1 MYARLRLPLLT
12 YKQQYAT
19 LLYTTCSNSSAS
31 PPKMATNTT
40 SSEPLFFWREF
51 EEPYGFL
58 SQWYDSPFEVEGVT
72 YASTEMWMM
81 IQKAKLFGDEVRSAL
96 LYRELW

>member
-1 MYARLRLPLLT
+1 MT
-12 YKQQYAT
+12 SQS
-19 LLYTTCSNSSAS
+19 TT
-31 PPKMATNTT
+31 T
-40 SSEPLFFWREF
+40 SEPLFFWREF

-81 IQKAKLFGDEVRSAL
+81 IQKAKLFGDEVCAVATLDGEKPKEQHMSMFH
-96 LYRELW
+96 